1 MCPDRGAVVASQV
14 TRIAT
19 AARHPIT
26 AASRGFAR
34 LDPSDAPR
42 VGLAAWGQSPVLAA
56 NLGLAP
62 LRPRGEVPEAVSE
75 RIFHLRQGR
84 PPAGQRFRST
94 PRIG

>member
-14 TRIAT
+14 ARIAT
-19 AARHPIT
+19 AARQPAT
-26 AASRGFAR
+26 ATRRGFAQ
-34 LDPSDAPR
+34 LDPSDMTR
-42 VGLAAWGQSPVLAA
+42 VRLAARGQSPVLAA

-62 LRPRGEVPEAVSE
+62 LRPRGKVPEAVSE

-84 PPAGQRFRST
+84 PPPGQRFLSA